1 MEHIT
6 GYNIVQKEPTAVTL
20 GNFDGIHQGHREL
33 IGLTKE
39 YAKKEN
45 LRSVVF
51 TFLPH
56 PMFVFQNRELSALIM
71 APAEKAYAMERMGID
86 TYIEYPFT
94 KEFAA
99 MAPEDFANK
108 LIFDQLQCKV
118 LIVGQNYK
126 FGYKQSGNYELLK
139 KLGEMRGIQVIQVPS
154 VLYEEKRV
162 SSTRIRECLVKKDI
176 EKANRLLSTPYFILG
191 EVIQGKKLGRTIGFP
206 TINIIA
212 DPIKLFPPNGVYA
225 TRTVCDGQMY
235 YGVTNV
241 GCNPTVNGTF
251 KVVETF
257 LFDFQKIVYGK
268 MLKTYFFKWIR
279 DEEKFPSVEA
289 LRQQLNHDEESALDY
304 FKSREFQYW
313 GQKY

>member
-1 MEHIT
+1 MEHIS
-6 GYNIVQKEPTAVTL
+6 GYQVEQKQPTAVTL

-33 IGLTKE
+33 IRMTKE

-56 PMFVFQNRELSALIM
+56 PMFVFKNRDLSALIM
-71 APAEKAYAMERMGID
+71 APEEKLYAMEKMGID
-86 TYIEYPFT
+86 LYIEYPFS

-108 LIFDQLQCKV
+108 LIFDQLKCKV
-118 LIVGQNYK
+118 LIVGENYK
-126 FGYKQSGNYELLK
+126 FGYKQKGNYKLLK
-139 KLGEMRGIQVIQVPS
+139 RLGAERGIKVIQVPS
-154 VLYEEKRV
+154 VLFDGARI

-191 EVIQGKKLGRTIGFP
+191 EVIQGKQLGRTIGFP
-206 TINIIA
+206 TINIVA

-225 TRTVCDGQMY
+225 TRTVCDGKMY

-257 LFDFQKIVYGK
+257 LFDFHKIVYGQR
-268 MLKTYFFKWIR
+268 LKTYFFKWIR
-279 DEEKFPSVEA
+279 DEQKFPSVEA
-289 LRQQLNHDEESALDY
+289 LRQQLNHDEDSALDY